1 MSIYTWMRLSAL
13 KPGPGPSENAMAM
26 NKLIDLIRK
35 RQSVR
40 RYIDKP
46 VEKEKLDRCLEA
58 ALLAPSAC
66 NAQPWKFIV
75 VEDPVLVK
83 KLARET
89 WNRLVAF
96 NRFVEQARVIIV
108 ITIEKSPLV
117 PTIGGIIRNKAYPL
131 IDIGIAAE
139 HFCLQAT
146 EEGLGTCMLGWFNE
160 KPIKKLLGIPK
171 NKRIGLLISLGYE
184 PDDYRQRKKIR
195 KERTKLVSYNRY
207 DGWRADNDTRSP
219 E

>member
-1 MSIYTWMRLSAL
+1 MST
-13 KPGPGPSENAMAM
+13 
-26 NKLIDLIRK
+26 KLMDLIML

-40 RYIDKP
+40 RYADKP

-58 ALLAPSAC
+58 ALMAPSAC

-75 VEDPVLVK
+75 VDDTELVK
-83 KLARET
+83 NVAKET
-89 WNRLVAF
+89 WNRLVTF
-96 NRFVEQARVIIV
+96 NKFVDQAPVIIV

-117 PTIGGIIRNKAYPL
+117 PTAGRILKDKEYPL

-160 KPIKKLLGIPK
+160 KPIQKLLGIPK
-171 NKRIGLLISLGYE
+171 NRRIGLLISLGYE
-184 PDDYRQRKKIR
+184 PVGYKMRKKIR
-195 KERTKLVSYNRY
+195 KGIDQVVSYNKY
-207 DGWRADNDTRSP
+207 
-219 E
+219 